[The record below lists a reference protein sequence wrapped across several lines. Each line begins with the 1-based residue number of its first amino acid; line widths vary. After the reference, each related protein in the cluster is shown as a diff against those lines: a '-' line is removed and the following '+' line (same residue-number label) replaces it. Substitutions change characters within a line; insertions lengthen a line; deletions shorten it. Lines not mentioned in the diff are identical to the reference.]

1 MSDHPAGS
9 EREPGSL
16 RPTPI
21 AGGTPSSR
29 RSVDRSRPITS
40 ARASGSLFRGDV
52 QPSTIVSSAARKLL
66 GAGSASRRGY
76 DEDGIAQSPATPR
89 TYNTSAGGRTPGLYH
104 SKRGHRGG
112 PGSSGPPSTP
122 GDGGG
127 DDGHTSAHTP
137 GGTQSDMRTRY
148 TALSAGRAPD
158 DMLGLGLDHKE
169 ATIWG
174 TTVQIQ
180 PTMTAFRNFILGFKM
195 SMFDVYTRRK
205 QREVLLAQEQLIPDD
220 LLPENDPVTDDAGE
234 PIHYVRLL
242 RALKDM
248 PVNQGGS
255 SGGGSSFLNVEIDAM
270 HIFTYLTLTMSDDGT
285 GATLADNKEGRTL
298 YKQLVFYPQEMIPI
312 FDLVLNQVYAETA
325 AEEGDG
331 EDGAGGDPL
340 NGGIA
345 LARLRARIW
354 NLRHLKKMRELDPQ
368 DIDTLVNIKGMVI
381 RASEVIPE
389 MKRGYFRCTNCG
401 NAVEVEVERGRLDEP
416 STCDGCPGIK
426 YSMALVHNRCGFIDK
441 QMIRIQESPEAI
453 PEGET
458 PYTMTLYAF
467 EDLVDCVVPGDRVTV
482 TGVFR
487 AVGSRLDPKK
497 RTLRSVFRT
506 YIDVV
511 HYQKNDKQRIASMD
525 PQTSASE
532 YTHEALVAM
541 DAGASAD
548 RRAERCRAMSTD
560 PYLYEKLAHSIAPSI
575 WELDDIKKGVLLQL
589 FGGCNKDLGAD
600 GRIRGEINVLMCGDP
615 GTAKSQI
622 LTYVHKIAP
631 RGMYTSGTGSSAVG
645 LTAYITKDPESRETV
660 LESGAL
666 VLSDRGVCCIDEFD
680 KMTDATRSILHEVME
695 QQTVSI
701 AKAGIICQLN
711 ARTSV
716 LASANPL
723 ESRYNPRLSVV
734 ENIQLPPTLLS
745 RFDLIYLVLDAVN
758 ADTDRRLARHLVSLH
773 WGQGVREEEAGK
785 EDGGAL
791 GQTKRFGNVSA
802 ANGGEGVYERQ
813 ELMDYIG
820 YAKEVYAPQISDSA
834 KEALVH
840 GYLDMRRQGSRG
852 AVGGRKTITAT
863 TRQLESLVR
872 LSEAHAKMRLSNL
885 VEAEDVFEA
894 IRLMNVAT
902 QRAAVDPRTGTI
914 DMSLIAS
921 GQSGLQGEG
930 VVLLAE
936 DLREIIEDLSV
947 TLGASGG
954 GVGGGSASVG
964 SARKGGR
971 TLTLAE
977 LTKKLDGGSASDR
990 PSAMVLEAVR
1000 MLSREDAPLVE
1011 ILPGGD
1017 RIRIL
1022 PRAGRGP
1029 AQRLG
1034 GGDVGS
1040 EEEEEE
1046 EEMRNPS

>member
-1 MSDHPAGS
+1 MS

-16 RPTPI
+16 RPTPMG
-21 AGGTPSSR
+21 AGTPSSR
-29 RSVDRSRPITS
+29 RSVDRNSRPINS

-52 QPSTIVSSAARKLL
+52 QPSTLVSSAARKLL
-66 GAGSASRRGY
+66 GAGSGSRSAARGGGGGGY
-76 DEDGIAQSPATPR
+76 DEDEIAQSPATPR
-89 TYNTSAGGRTPGLYH
+89 THTSVGGRTPGLY
-104 SKRGHRGG
+104 SKRSSVRRG
-112 PGSSGPPSTP
+112 GPPSTP

-137 GGTQSDMRTRY
+137 GGTQSDMPTRY
-148 TALSAGRAPD
+148 SALSAARGPD
-158 DMLGLGLDHKE
+158 DMLGLGLDHRE

-180 PTMTAFRNFILGFKM
+180 PTMSAFRNFILGFKM

-205 QREVLLAQEQLIPDD
+205 QREVLLSQEQLIPED
-220 LLPENDPVTDDAGE
+220 LLEENDPVTDDAGE

-270 HIFTYLTLTMSDDGT
+270 HIFTFLTLTPSEDGS
-285 GATLADNKEGRTL
+285 GITLTDNKEGRTL

-325 AEEGDG
+325 AEDGDG
-331 EDGAGGDPL
+331 EDGAGAGGADPL
-340 NGGIA
+340 NAGLG

-389 MKRGYFRCTNCG
+389 MKRGFFRCTNCG
-401 NAVEVEVERGRLDEP
+401 HQVEVEVERGRLDEP
-416 STCDGCPGIK
+416 STCEGCPGIK

-441 QMIRIQESPEAI
+441 QMIRIQESPESI

-525 PQTSASE
+525 PQTSPSE

-541 DAGASAD
+541 DAGASSD

-773 WGQGVREEEAGK
+773 WGQGVREEEANK

-947 TLGASGG
+947 TLGATG
-954 GVGGGSASVG
+954 GGGSASVG

-977 LTKKLDGGSASDR
+977 LTKKLDNGNASDR

-1000 MLSREDAPLVE
+1000 LLSREDAPLIE
-1011 ILPGGD
+1011 ILQGD

-1029 AQRLG
+1029 STTQLG

-1040 EEEEEE
+1040 EEEEEM
-1046 EEMRNPS
+1046 MR

>member
-1 MSDHPAGS
+1 MS

-16 RPTPI
+16 RPTPVAA
-21 AGGTPSSR
+21 AGGTGTPSSR
-29 RSVDRSRPITS
+29 RSGGDRRPINS
-40 ARASGSLFRGDV
+40 GRASGSVFRGDV
-52 QPSTIVSSAARKLL
+52 QPSANTSTAARRLL
-66 GAGSASRRGY
+66 GGSESRRGGVEN
-76 DEDGIAQSPATPR
+76 DEEEIAQSPATPR
-89 TYNTSAGGRTPGLYH
+89 TYASAGGGRTPGGFSSK
-104 SKRGHRGG
+104 SKRIGTGSRGG
-112 PGSSGPPSTP
+112 GGGGSNGPPSTP
-122 GDGGG
+122 GDGSGRG
-127 DDGHTSAHTP
+127 DDRQTSAHTP
-137 GGTQSDMRTRY
+137 GGTQSDMPTRY
-148 TALSAGRAPD
+148 TAISGARAAD
-158 DMLGLGLDHKE
+158 DNLGLGLDQKE

-180 PTMTAFRNFILGFKM
+180 PTITAFRNFILGFKM
-195 SMFDVYTRRK
+195 SMLEAYTRLK
-205 QREVLLAQEQLIPDD
+205 QRKALLDDNLMIPEELDAQ
-220 LLPENDPVTDDAGE
+220 NDPVLDDAGE

-242 RALKDM
+242 RSLKDV

-255 SGGGSSFLNVEIDAM
+255 SGGGSSTLNVEIDAM
-270 HIFTYLTLTMSDDGT
+270 HIFTFLTLTFGDDGIT
-285 GATLADNKEGRTL
+285 QTDDKEGRTL
-298 YKQLVFYPQEMIPI
+298 YKQMVCYPQEMIPI
-312 FDLVLNQVYAETA
+312 FDLVLNQVYTDLAIEDGDVDGPGA
-325 AEEGDG
+325 DPLGDG
-331 EDGAGGDPL
+331 SGRV
-340 NGGIA
+340 
-345 LARLRARIW
+345 RLRARIL

-368 DIDTLVNIKGMVI
+368 DIDTLVSIKGMVI

-389 MKRGYFRCTNCG
+389 MKRGYFRCASCG
-401 NAVEVEVERGRLDEP
+401 NFAEVDVDRGRLEEP
-416 STCDGCPGIK
+416 STCEGCPGVK

-441 QMIRIQESPEAI
+441 QMIRIQESPESI

-482 TGVFR
+482 TGIFR
-487 AVGSRLDPKK
+487 AVGSRLDPKR
-497 RTLRSVFRT
+497 RTLRTVFRT
-506 YIDVV
+506 YIDVL

-525 PQTSASE
+525 PQTSQTE

-541 DAGASAD
+541 DASAAATD
-548 RRAERCRAMSTD
+548 RRAERCRAMSND

-589 FGGCNKDLGAD
+589 FGGCNKDLGSD

-773 WGQGVREEEAGK
+773 WGEGVREEESLK
-785 EDGGAL
+785 VDGGAL
-791 GQTKRFGNVSA
+791 KQTKRFGNVSA
-802 ANGGEGVYERQ
+802 ANGGEGVYDRQ

-834 KEALVH
+834 KEALVN

-885 VEAEDVFEA
+885 VEAKDVFEA

-930 VVLLAE
+930 VTLLVE
-936 DLREIIEDLSV
+936 DIRDIIEDLSV
-947 TLGASGG
+947 TIGAT
-954 GVGGGSASVG
+954 GGGSATMG

-971 TLTLAE
+971 TLTIAE
-977 LTKKLDGGSASDR
+977 LTKKLDNGNTSDR
-990 PSAMVLEAVR
+990 PAAMVLEAVR
-1000 MLSREDAPLVE
+1000 ALGREDAPLFE
-1011 ILPGGD
+1011 ILQGD

-1029 AQRLG
+1029 AQKLG

-1040 EEEEEE
+1040 EEEEE
-1046 EEMRNPS
+1046 MR